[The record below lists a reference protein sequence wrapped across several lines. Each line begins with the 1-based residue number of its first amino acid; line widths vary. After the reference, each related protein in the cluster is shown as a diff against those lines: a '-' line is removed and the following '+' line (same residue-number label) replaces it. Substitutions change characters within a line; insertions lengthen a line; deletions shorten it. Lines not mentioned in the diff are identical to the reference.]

1 MFINQE
7 RDKLE
12 NAAIFF
18 VKKTKHC
25 YTLKLL
31 KLLNF
36 LDVEHFRQSGKLVTG
51 LEYVAWEQGPVALT
65 VWHELKSGSLG
76 GSLKSI
82 AEVDPITK
90 KTLRRKFLV
99 QKQFNSKIF
108 TKRELAIM
116 ERLADYFATTS
127 ADDMSEYSHMRGL
140 PWRKVYQGGKGNG
153 SVIPPELAFDAEP
166 IIADKPTIE
175 RDEFEYLKAV
185 AG

>member
-36 LDVEHFRQSGKLVTG
+36 LDVEHFRQAGRLVTG
-51 LEYVAWEQGPVALT
+51 LEYVAWEKGPVALS
-65 VWHELKSGSLG
+65 VWHELKTGSLG
-76 GSLKSI
+76 GSLKAI
-82 AEVDPITK
+82 PEVDPITK
-90 KTLRRKFLV
+90 KILRRKLLA

-116 ERLADYFATTS
+116 ERLVEYFASTRS
-127 ADDMSEYSHMRGL
+127 EDMSEFSHIRGL
-140 PWRKVYQGGKGNG
+140 PWHKVYRDGQGNG
-153 SVIPPELAFDAEP
+153 LVIPPELAFDAEALV
-166 IIADKPTIE
+166 ADKPTIARE
-175 RDEFEYLKAV
+175 EFDYLKAV